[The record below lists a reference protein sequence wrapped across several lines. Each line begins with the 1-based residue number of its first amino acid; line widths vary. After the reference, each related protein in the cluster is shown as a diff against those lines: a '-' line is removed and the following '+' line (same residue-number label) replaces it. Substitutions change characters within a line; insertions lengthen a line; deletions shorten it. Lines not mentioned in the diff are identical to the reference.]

1 MRIAGLVAFVLAL
14 GACSQRPGPETAAK
28 APSAVPAA
36 MIEVSGA
43 KQIASVGAPLDQ
55 PVVVQVNDAHGT
67 PVAGASVAFHAS
79 NGVVFQPGVGLT
91 GSDGQFTFS
100 VTLGSMAGRY
110 QIAATTAGADG
121 KTVEVKIEEIALGLQ
136 QNQGK
141 ELINRYCS
149 RCHDMESTPERV
161 SNFDNLTEKPHAFS
175 DGEFLNKMTDAD
187 MAAIITRGGPALGK
201 SAEMPPYGHLL
212 GQAAI
217 DAMEAYI
224 RAVSD
229 PPYRKEELIYAQR

>member
-1 MRIAGLVAFVLAL
+1 MRIAGITAFMLVLT
-14 GACSQRPGPETAAK
+14 ACSQRPGSSGAAK
-28 APSAVPAA
+28 APSSVPAA
-36 MIEVSGA
+36 IVEVSGG
-43 KQIASVGAPLDQ
+43 KQIASAGAPLDQ
-55 PVVVQVNDAHGT
+55 PVVVQVNDAHGA
-67 PVAGASVAFHAS
+67 PVAGASVVFHAS
-79 NGVVFQPGVGLT
+79 IGVIFQPPAGLT

-100 VTLGSMAGRY
+100 VTLGNVAARY

-161 SNFDNLTEKPHAFS
+161 SNYDNLVEKPHAFS

-187 MAAIITRGGPALGK
+187 VAAIIVRGGPALGK
-201 SAEMPPYGHLL
+201 SAEMPPYGHML

-217 DAMEAYI
+217 DAMVAYI

-229 PPYRKEELIYAQR
+229 PPYRKGELIYAQR